1 MLAPEDTAVTTLGA
15 CTIPSPL
22 RLGRHPEAGFPPFV
36 PETARVRYRVDCDPT
51 CGTEP
56 DVFFEKA
63 GPRERLFFDP
73 RRTRAA
79 IVTCGGLCPGLN
91 NVIRSIFLEL
101 HHNYGVPEVLGL
113 RYGYA
118 GLNAAGAEPPLR
130 LTPELVDTIHEE
142 GGTILGTSRGPQPVE
157 VMVDFLVE
165 RGIDLLFCVGGDG
178 TLRGA
183 RSIAEEVLRRGL
195 KIAVVGVPKTID
207 NDVMYV
213 QRTFGMQTAVD
224 KAREVLDAAHNE
236 AKSAYNGVG
245 LVKVMGRDA
254 GFIAAMATL
263 ASQEVNFTL
272 IPEVPLVLEGP
283 RGFLETLRRR
293 LAARHHAVVVVA
305 EGVGREL
312 MAGEPTETDASGNPK
327 PPDIGPFLKHRI
339 IQHMR
344 QSGIPVDVKYFDPS
358 YLIRS
363 VPANSDD
370 AIFCDA
376 LARHAVHAGMAG
388 KTNVVVGIW
397 NGVFTWV
404 PIPLA
409 VSGKK
414 QVDPA
419 GPLWKSVL
427 AATGQPPVWS

>member
-1 MLAPEDTAVTTLGA
+1 MLAPHDTAIAALGP
-15 CTIPSPL
+15 CTVPSPL
-22 RLGRHPEAGFPPFV
+22 RLGGRADTALPRFV
-36 PETARVRYRVDCDPT
+36 PDGARVRFQVERETESQPT
-51 CGTEP
+51 PE
-56 DVFFEKA
+56 VYFEKA
-63 GPRERLFFDP
+63 GPREKLFFDP
-73 RRTRAA
+73 RQTRAA

-91 NVIRSIFLEL
+91 NVIRSAFLEL
-101 HHNYGVPEVLGL
+101 HYNYGVPEVLGL

-118 GLNAAGAEPPLR
+118 GLNPAVGEPPLR
-130 LTPELVDTIHEE
+130 LSPELVDTIHEE
-142 GGTILGTSRGPQPVE
+142 GGTILGTSRGPQPVD
-157 VMVDFLVE
+157 VMVDFLVS
-165 RGIDLLFCVGGDG
+165 RGIQLLVCVGGDG

-183 RSIAEEVLRRGL
+183 RAIAEEILRRGL
-195 KIAVVGVPKTID
+195 PIAVVGVPKTID
-207 NDVMYV
+207 NDILYV
-213 QRTFGMQTAVD
+213 ERTFGVQTAVD

-254 GFIAAMATL
+254 GFIAALATL

-272 IPEVPLVLEGP
+272 IPEVPLRLDGP

-293 LAARHHAVVVVA
+293 LMARHHAVVVVA

-312 MAGEPTETDASGNPK
+312 LANEPTETDASGNPR
-327 PPDIGPFLKHRI
+327 PPDIGPFLRNRI
-339 IQHMR
+339 MGHMR
-344 QSGIPVDVKYFDPS
+344 QAGVPVDVKYFDPS

-363 VPANSDD
+363 VPANSED

-388 KTNVVVGIW
+388 KTNLVIGLW
-397 NGVFTWV
+397 HGVFTHV

-419 GPLWKSVL
+419 GALWKSVL
-427 AATGQPPVWS
+427 ACTGQPAVWE